1 MPPHP
6 SRPRAVALL
15 LGLCAAL
22 VAALCL
28 TLSAGAVPALADSV
42 PVTDLSGDFEAGTV
56 QGWTARASETVAVS
70 TAVAHQGT
78 GSLAVTGRTAS
89 WQGASLDLLGTLQP
103 GTAYTLTVW
112 VRLAAGESATP
123 ARLSMER
130 QSGGT
135 TGYETVASGVTATA
149 DGWVKLSGTYTL
161 AGTPT
166 VLKAYVETASGTP
179 SFHIDDFTLTHLPA
193 VPVQQD
199 IPSLK
204 DVLAADFT
212 VGAAVLPAEVT
223 GDHGTLVK
231 KHFGSVTPGNAM
243 KWDATEPTEGTF
255 RYTDA
260 DATVDFA
267 AANGIKVR
275 GHTLVWHQQTPAWVF
290 QDAAGNAM
298 TATPENKALLLSRLE
313 AHIRAVMGHYKGEI
327 SAWDVVNEVIDETQS
342 DGLRRSPWYQIT
354 GTDYIA
360 DAFRTAREVDPA
372 AELCINDYNTTVPA
386 KRQALY
392 NLVSSL
398 RLQGVPVDCVGHQMH
413 GNIDWPSASDTT
425 ATVEQFA
432 ALGVDQQIT
441 EMDVSVY
448 TDNTSSYTTIPDSA
462 LTKQAAEY
470 KALFDV
476 YRSHRDAISSV
487 TLWGV
492 ADDNTWLNSFP
503 VNRMDAPLLFDRQL
517 QAKAA
522 YWALVGNGTASPSPS
537 TPPPGDVQAPSVPA
551 GLTVRATTASGATL
565 TWTAST
571 DDTGVTGYD
580 VYRDGARVATATA
593 TAYTDSGL
601 AASTAYRY
609 TVRARDAAGNVSADS
624 AAVTATTTAAPTGGG
639 CTAAYRV
646 DSDWGG
652 GFVATVSVTNTG
664 STATTSWRVTWTW
677 GGDQKVVN
685 AWNATAVQ
693 SGASVTAASMGYNG
707 SLAPGA
713 GTSFGFQGSRGGSN
727 PVPVLTCTAA

>member
-1 MPPHP
+1 MPPSS

-15 LGLCAAL
+15 PGLCAVL
-22 VAALCL
+22 AAVLCL
-28 TLSAGAVPALADSV
+28 ALSAGAAPARADSV
-42 PVTDLSGDFEAGTV
+42 PVTDLGSDFETGTA

-70 TAVAHQGT
+70 TAAAHQGT

-89 WQGASLDLLGTLQP
+89 WQGASLNLLGTLQP

-135 TGYETVASGVTATA
+135 TSYETVASGVTATA

-161 AGTPT
+161 AGSPT

-179 SFHIDDFTLTHLPA
+179 SFHIDDFTLTHLPS

-199 IPSLK
+199 IASLK

-212 VGAAVLPAEVT
+212 VGAAVTPAEIT
-223 GDHGTLVK
+223 GDHAALLT
-231 KHFGSVTPGNAM
+231 KHFGSVTPGNSM
-243 KWDATEPTEGTF
+243 KWDATEPTEGAF

-260 DATVDFA
+260 DAVVDFA
-267 AANGIKVR
+267 AAAGIQVR

-313 AHIRAVMGHYKGEI
+313 QHIKAVAGHYKGKL

-342 DGLRRSPWYQIT
+342 DGLRRSPWYQIA
-354 GTDYIA
+354 GPDYIA
-360 DAFRTAREVDPA
+360 DAFRAARQADPG

-392 NLVSSL
+392 SLVSSL
-398 RLQGVPVDCVGHQMH
+398 RAQGVPVDCVGHQMH

-425 ATVEQFA
+425 ATIEQFA
-432 ALGVDQQIT
+432 ALGVDQQVT

-448 TDNTSSYTTIPDSA
+448 TDSTSSYTTIPDSA

-470 KALFDV
+470 KALFAV

-487 TLWGV
+487 TLWGL

-503 VNRMDAPLLFDRQL
+503 VNRLDAPLLFDRQL

-522 YWALVGNGTASPSPS
+522 YWAVVGDGTPT
-537 TPPPGDVQAPSVPA
+537 TPPPGDVQAPSVPS

-580 VYRDGARVATATA
+580 VYRDGTRVATATA
-593 TAYTDSGL
+593 TSHTDSGL
-601 AASTAYRY
+601 TASTAYRY

-624 AAVTATTTAAPTGGG
+624 AAVTATTAAAPTGGG
-639 CTAAYRV
+639 CTATYRV
-646 DSDWGG
+646 DSDWGS
-652 GFVATVSVTNTG
+652 GFVATVSVVGTG
-664 STATTSWRVTWTW
+664 TTATTSWQVTWTW

-685 AWNATAVQ
+685 AWNATAAQ
-693 SGASVTAASMGYNG
+693 NGASVTAAAMSYNG
-707 SLAPGA
+707 TLAPGA
-713 GTSFGFQGSRGGSN
+713 GTSFGFQGSRGSSN
-727 PVPVLTCTAA
+727 PAPVLTCTAS